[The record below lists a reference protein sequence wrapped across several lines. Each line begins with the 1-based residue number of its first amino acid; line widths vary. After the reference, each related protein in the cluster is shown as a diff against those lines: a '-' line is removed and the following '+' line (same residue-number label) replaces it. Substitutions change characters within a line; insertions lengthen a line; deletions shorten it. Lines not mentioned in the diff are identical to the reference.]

1 MAKLRKP
8 FFLALAMTGGA
19 VRRDMM
25 LLVEQT
31 ESVIA
36 HTLSEIVCDSNVIVG
51 QVCEYAED
59 GSEMMVDLY
68 SYKGLSGYDESD
80 LKQEYSLLIEQ
91 LSRRSTF
98 LTLFGLFEYHLEAC
112 GRLMTGMSGYST

>member
-8 FFLALAMTGGA
+8 FFLALAMTGVS

-36 HTLSEIVCDSNVIVG
+36 HTLSEIVGDSNVIV
-51 QVCEYAED
+51 E
-59 GSEMMVDLY
+59 
-68 SYKGLSGYDESD
+68 
-80 LKQEYSLLIEQ
+80 
-91 LSRRSTF
+91 
-98 LTLFGLFEYHLEAC
+98 
-112 GRLMTGMSGYST
+112 